1 MNITIKKA
9 RIENLKEIQ
18 ELNNQLFELEYNNF
32 DPALKVGWA
41 LEKEGTEYFTDMINN
56 EIVFI
61 GVDGNKVVGYLAGSV
76 NIQSS
81 YVTKSLAEIDN
92 MFIMEDY
99 RRTGLGTML
108 INEFKKYCSDIGIEE
123 IKVTASAKNSNAI
136 NFYKKNGFEDFETTL
151 KIALD

>member
-1 MNITIKKA
+1 MDIIIKRA
-9 RIENLKEIQ
+9 SIENLKEIQ

-32 DPALKVGWA
+32 DHALKVGWSF
-41 LEKEGTEYFTDMINN
+41 EKEGTEYFTDMLNN

-61 GVDGNKVVGYLAGSV
+61 GVDGNRVVEYLAGSV

-81 YVTKSLAEIDN
+81 YVTESLAEIDN

-99 RRTGLGTML
+99 RRTGLRTML
-108 INEFKKYCSDIGIEE
+108 INEFKKYCTDKGIQE

-136 NFYKKNGFEDFETTL
+136 SFHNKNGFEDFETTL

>member
-1 MNITIKKA
+1 
-9 RIENLKEIQ
+9 
-18 ELNNQLFELEYNNF
+18 
-32 DPALKVGWA
+32 
-41 LEKEGTEYFTDMINN
+41 MINN
-56 EIVFI
+56 EIVFV
-61 GVDGNKVVGYLAGSV
+61 GVDGNSVVGYLAGSV

-108 INEFKKYCSDIGIEE
+108 INEFKKYCSDKGIQE

-136 NFYKKNGFEDFETTL
+136 SFYKKNGFEDFETTL